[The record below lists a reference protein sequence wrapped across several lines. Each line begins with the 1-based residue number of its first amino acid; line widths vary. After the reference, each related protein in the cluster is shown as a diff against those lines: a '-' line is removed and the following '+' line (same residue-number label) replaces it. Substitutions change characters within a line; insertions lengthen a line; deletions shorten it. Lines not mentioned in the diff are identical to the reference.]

1 MGIEIGLTLVKGRAL
16 TDCCIHYCKVAS
28 MVAKFLTVLLIIFS
42 ASQACAIKPIGGSY
56 QKHYANA
63 QKDDHWL
70 ILGAIERIKGEVKPE
85 AQERV
90 AGKVQSWLWQI
101 PAGYSSEAAFTEI
114 KSQVNAQS
122 ATLFECQGR
131 SCGLSNDYANQVFQ
145 QAILYGRDSNQH
157 YWLGMDRIKK
167 NTLWLIYSV
176 QRSNKRVYVYVEK
189 IKLAKEE
196 GGVLDSYLE
205 RGENKSLFERRYT
218 VLSKSKG
225 GMFLSEA
232 DVSKVKKLLQ
242 ENPTQKFALVVHR
255 YAEVESQSLLDQT
268 QGEAQ
273 GLVEQLANQGAFIKN
288 LYAHGAG
295 SMLPRG
301 DLGDRIELVVLTQK

>member
-1 MGIEIGLTLVKGRAL
+1 
-16 TDCCIHYCKVAS
+16 

-42 ASQACAIKPIGGSY
+42 ASQAFAIKPISGSY

-63 QKDDHWL
+63 KKDDHWL

-90 AGKVQSWLWQI
+90 SGKVQSWLWQI
-101 PAGYSSEAAFTEI
+101 PAGHTSEEAFAQI
-114 KSQVNAQS
+114 KSQIDEES

-145 QAILYGRDSNQH
+145 HSILYGRDSNQH
-157 YWLGMDRIKK
+157 YWLGLDQVKK
-167 NTLWLIYSV
+167 DTLWLIYSI

-189 IKLAKEE
+189 IALAKQES
-196 GGVLDSYLE
+196 GVFDSYLE
-205 RGENKSLFERRYT
+205 SEGNKSLFEDRYV
-218 VLSKSKG
+218 VLSSLQG
-225 GMFLSEA
+225 SALLSDA
-232 DVSKVKKLLQ
+232 NISKVKKLLH

-255 YAEVESQSLLDQT
+255 YADMESQSLLDQT
-268 QGEAQ
+268 QQEAQ
-273 GLVEQLANQGAFIKN
+273 GLVDQLANQDAFIKN

-295 SMLPRG
+295 SMMPRG
-301 DLGDRIELVVLTQK
+301 DLGDRIELVVLAK